1 MAGMTRPSFP
11 ALAMVWPTLACAQQA
26 LLFGERHDH
35 ADHQRQT
42 ADSIK
47 QLAAQGRLH
56 AVVLEMADR
65 GRSTS
70 TLAAS
75 AAEPA
80 VREALGWDDAGWP
93 WPRYRDVVMNAVR
106 AGVPVYGGNLPR
118 PLLREAMQQ
127 PRWEGLV
134 PADARTRLLDAVRE
148 GHCNLLPESQLA
160 PMLRAQV
167 ARDFSLAQAVA
178 AAANGAMPHAVIV
191 LLAGAAHVSRDT
203 GVPVHLGTLAVPLEV
218 RTIGY
223 ASSYADK
230 PEPGFDEW
238 RPARTEPPQD
248 HCATLRERGMPGA
261 PAASSAR

>member
-1 MAGMTRPSFP
+1 MTRLLI
-11 ALAMVWPTLACAQQA
+11 ALALVWPAFGFAQQA

-42 ADSIK
+42 AESIRR
-47 QLAAQGRLH
+47 LADQGRLH

-70 TLAAS
+70 GLGARADE
-75 AAEPA
+75 AA
-80 VREALGWDDAGWP
+80 VREALAWSDAGWP
-93 WPRYRDVVMNAVR
+93 WARYREVVMNAVR

-127 PRWEGLV
+127 ARWEDLV
-134 PADARTRLLDAVRE
+134 PADARARLLEAVRE

-160 PMLRAQV
+160 PMLRMQV

-178 AAANGAMPHAVIV
+178 GAAEGAIPNSVIV
-191 LLAGAAHVSRDT
+191 LLAGAAHVSRET

-223 ASSYADK
+223 ASSYAEQA
-230 PEPGFDEW
+230 EPGFDEW
-238 RPARTEPPQD
+238 RPAQSEPPQD
-248 HCATLRERGMPGA
+248 HCAALRERGMPGA
-261 PAASSAR
+261 PAASAPKQP